1 MPSDDRSIVPQLE
14 ALRREL
20 EQARMRAHAVADAA
34 APDLWARRPARAG
47 WSAAEC
53 LGHLN
58 LTSERFVPLIAD
70 ALARARARGLTGA
83 GPFRRDV
90 AGWLLCRMLEPPYRV
105 RVKTPPPFVPQGAE
119 PVEPVLAAFDGWQS
133 RLDALLVEANG
144 LLLDRV
150 WIVSPFAERV
160 RYNGY
165 SSFCIVAAHQRRH
178 LWQAQRALASLG

>member
-34 APDLWARRPARAG
+34 TPDLWARRPARAG

-53 LGHLN
+53 LVHLN

-70 ALARARARGLTGA
+70 ALVRARAGGLTGT
-83 GPFRRDV
+83 GP
-90 AGWLLCRMLEPPYRV
+90 
-105 RVKTPPPFVPQGAE
+105 
-119 PVEPVLAAFDGWQS
+119 
-133 RLDALLVEANG
+133 
-144 LLLDRV
+144 
-150 WIVSPFAERV
+150 PFAERV

-165 SSFCIVAAHQRRH
+165 SSFCVVAAHQRRH